1 MEPHEPRRIWERA
14 ARRRRL
20 FIFALILLTT
30 AVACSSMADLL
41 PHRGASLLE
50 KGIVAVFGILFA
62 WISIG
67 FWEAVGGLFTLA
79 IGRDRYAITAT
90 DRTDAADVAA
100 DVRTAILIPI
110 SNEDTERVF
119 AGLRAT
125 YQSLE
130 RTGQLD
136 RFDFFVLSDSSNPD
150 TWVAEEVAWA
160 GICHTLK
167 AFNRIYYRHRRYNA
181 RRKSGNIAD
190 FCRRWGR
197 NYRYMVVFDADSV
210 MAGATLVKMVKLM
223 EQNPR
228 VGIVQTCP
236 QAANRESLL
245 ARVEQ
250 FSNHVYGPM
259 FTAGLHFMQL
269 GDSHFWGHNAIIRIE
284 PFMRFCALP
293 QLPGKPPLGGEIL
306 SHDFVEAALMR
317 KAGWEVWLAYDL
329 DGSYEEMPPTLLN
342 ELKRDRRWCQGN
354 LQHMRLLFAE
364 GLFPAHRA
372 LFLHGIMAYGSALLW
387 FLFLSLSTAAA
398 IAEAFV
404 KPDYFPAGRTLFPA
418 WPVWQPLWAQTLLAT
433 TAIILFLPKFLS
445 LLVIICKG
453 QARRFGGIAKLTL
466 SVLAEVVIATFL
478 APTRMLSHSKFV
490 LMTLL
495 GWQVGWG
502 PQQRGDQGTSWAEA
516 VRFHWTGT
524 ACALAWALVLFVY
537 NRSFLWWNLPIIVPL
552 VLAIPMSAWTSR
564 MSLGRA
570 LRTLGLF
577 LIPEEKDPPEE
588 LRQLARGPAETGDY
602 QTMLPGAWDDG
613 FVRAVADPQV
623 NHLHIFMLRQP
634 RTLAAGIVRR
644 RQELVEKALS
654 AGPQS
659 LSAREKKELLCDPRC
674 LAQLHQRVWSIADK
688 RVAYQWGLP

>member
-1 MEPHEPRRIWERA
+1 MDAKVHSRPWERA
-14 ARRRRL
+14 ARLRRL
-20 FIFALILLTT
+20 LIFSLILVTT
-30 AVACSSMADLL
+30 VVACSYMAELL
-41 PHRGASLLE
+41 PHRGTTSLE
-50 KGIVAVFGILFA
+50 KGIVIVFGILFA

-67 FWEAVGGLFTLA
+67 FWEAAGGLFTLVV
-79 IGRDRYAITAT
+79 GRDRYAITAT
-90 DRTDAADVAA
+90 AHTDGEGLAP
-100 DVRTAILIPI
+100 DVRAAILIPI

-136 RFDFFVLSDSSNPD
+136 HFDFFVLSDSSNPD
-150 TWVAEEVAWA
+150 TWVTEEITWA
-160 GICHTLK
+160 GLCHALK
-167 AFNRIYYRHRRYNA
+167 AFNRIYYRHRRFNV

-223 EQNPR
+223 EQHPR
-228 VGIVQTCP
+228 VGIIQTCP
-236 QAANRESLL
+236 KAVNRESML

-354 LQHMRLLFAE
+354 LQHMRLMFAE

-398 IAEAFV
+398 IAETFI

-433 TAIILFLPKFLS
+433 TAIILFLPKFFS
-445 LLVIICKG
+445 LLVVIVRR
-453 QARRFGGIAKLTL
+453 QAHRFGGVVRLTL
-466 SVLAEVVIATFL
+466 SVLAEVVVATFL

-495 GWQVGWG
+495 GWRVGWG
-502 PQQRGDQGTSWAEA
+502 PQQRGDLGTSWAEA

-524 ACALAWALVLFVY
+524 ACALLWALVLFVY
-537 NRSFLWWNLPIIVPL
+537 NRSFLWWNLPIIIPL
-552 VLAIPMSAWTSR
+552 ALAIPVSVLSSR
-564 MSLGRA
+564 ISVGRA
-570 LRTLGLF
+570 MRTLGLF
-577 LIPEEKDPPEE
+577 LIPEEVDPPEE
-588 LRQLARGPAETGDY
+588 LRQLERSHAEQGDY
-602 QTMLPGAWDDG
+602 QTSLPAAWHEG
-613 FVRAVADPQV
+613 FVRAVVDPQI

-634 RTLAAGIVRR
+634 RRMSAGVARR
-644 RQELVEKALS
+644 RQQLQEKALG

-659 LSAREKKELLCDPRC
+659 LSAREKKELLCDPGS
-674 LAQLHQRVWSIADK
+674 LAQLHQRVWAITDK
-688 RVAYQWGLP
+688 MVARQWGIP